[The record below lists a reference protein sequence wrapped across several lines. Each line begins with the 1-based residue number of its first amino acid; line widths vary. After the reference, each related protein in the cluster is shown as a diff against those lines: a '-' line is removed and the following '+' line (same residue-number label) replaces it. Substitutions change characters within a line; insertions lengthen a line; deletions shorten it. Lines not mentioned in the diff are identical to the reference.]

1 MLHGWALLVIIIFS
15 TFITLFW
22 PSPTFVLKTST
33 ESAVRTHGDHK
44 RVDRVQRPALSL
56 YGRLARALY
65 RRAGSGRGPGCGATA
80 HSDALA
86 PHKDEAREAED
97 AKWDPDDDE
106 DAPSHDEEE
115 QHADNDE
122 EEDAPTPDVAEA
134 TAEKAA
140 ADHDPGTDD
149 CFSGD

>member
-1 MLHGWALLVIIIFS
+1 
-15 TFITLFW
+15 
-22 PSPTFVLKTST
+22 
-33 ESAVRTHGDHK
+33 
-44 RVDRVQRPALSL
+44 VDFGGPRPF
-56 YGRLARALY
+56 G
-65 RRAGSGRGPGCGATA
+65 GPGHATVDWHGRSTDGPGQAEGQAGLGATA

-86 PHKDEAREAED
+86 PHKDEATEAQD
-97 AKWDPDDDE
+97 AEWDSDDDE

-115 QHADNDE
+115 PHADNDE

-149 CFSGD
+149 CFSGE